1 MAERWLSAAQQRVW
15 RSYIQLERLLPARLG
30 REMQAAS
37 GLSGPEYEVLVNL
50 SEEPTGRL
58 RPYQLGE
65 RMLWE
70 QSRLSHQLSRMQRRG
85 LVMREDCPGDGRG
98 AFVFLTPA
106 GWAAIRAAAPPH
118 VDMVR
123 KLVFD
128 QLTEAE
134 AEAFGAAC
142 DKILA
147 AIAKSA
153 PGPGS
158 GSGDAPDAPER
169 GDVAERV
176 AVDE

>member
-1 MAERWLSAAQQRVW
+1 MADRWLSAAQQRVW
-15 RSYIQLERLLPARLG
+15 RSYVRLERLLPARLG
-30 REMQAAS
+30 RELQVTS

-50 SEEPTGRL
+50 SEEPSGRL

-70 QSRLSHQLSRMQRRG
+70 QSRLSHQLTRMHGRG
-85 LVMREDCPGDGRG
+85 LVTREGCPGDGRG
-98 AFVFLTPA
+98 AFVALTPK

-128 QLTEAE
+128 QLTDEEAT
-134 AEAFGAAC
+134 AFGAVC

-147 AIAKSA
+147 AISA
-153 PGPGS
+153 SGSGS
-158 GSGDAPDAPER
+158 GSGDAPDAPQC
-169 GDVAERV
+169 GGVAERV
-176 AVDE
+176 AMDK

>member
-30 REMQAAS
+30 REMQAVS

-50 SEEPTGRL
+50 SEEPAGRL

-98 AFVFLTPA
+98 AFVFLTPT

-118 VDMVR
+118 ADMVR

-134 AEAFGAAC
+134 AEAFGATC

-147 AIAKSA
+147 AIAKS
-153 PGPGS
+153 GT
-158 GSGDAPDAPER
+158 GSGDAPDAPEC